1 MPKKMGINSKAVESR
16 ERKAMQK
23 KETQAKAAKAAEDAL
38 WADEDKQ
45 LAKKKSRKEEE
56 DRKKAELLRRKA
68 ENKAMLE
75 QEMLSIKTAGKPS
88 IQKVTQAQINAENER
103 RQKVVENIYKSN
115 KEPEKE
121 TKLVSDEPLI
131 ENLNRLDPDA
141 IEASGIDEAIKALS
155 MAEGAADKHPE
166 KRLKAAFK
174 AYEAENLPRIK
185 AENPSM
191 RLSQWKQILFKEW
204 TKSPQNPLNQVA

>member
-1 MPKKMGINSKAVESR
+1 MPKKMGTNSKAVEAR
-16 ERKAMQK
+16 ERKATQK
-23 KETQAKAAKAAEDAL
+23 KAVQEKVTKAAEDAL
-38 WADEDKQ
+38 WTDDDKQ
-45 LAKKKSRKEEE
+45 LAKKKGRKEEE
-56 DRKKAELLRRKA
+56 ERKKAELLRRKA

-75 QEMLSIKTAGKPS
+75 QEMASIKTASKPS

-115 KEPEKE
+115 KEPEKD
-121 TKLVSDEPLI
+121 TKLVIAEPLI
-131 ENLNRLDPDA
+131 ENLNRLDPEA

-155 MAEGAADKHPE
+155 MTEGTADKHPE

-204 TKSPQNPLNQVA
+204 TKSSQNPLNQAN